1 MTTNIEDDKVPL
13 RDHEPEPRAPV
24 PEVLKRFIWDI
35 QSMVELADSERE
47 ILLIG
52 RDLMHRLVASTGWL
66 PEAFARPDPLR
77 WQQFQLYHDDL
88 ERFTIISTILAGGQT
103 LPVVQ
108 DQVWQISGVLQ
119 GRLERADF
127 ALPRQAQPVPKGA
140 PTIMQAGAVEI
151 RSSSNADGIQLCNPH
166 NEVPAI
172 IIHVYG
178 GEISQLPRRIYQ
190 CDGAV
195 SEAPAVYAN
204 DVGTPPYD
212 IHSIQ
217 TRIVD

>member
-1 MTTNIEDDKVPL
+1 MITNIEDDGVHL
-13 RDHEPEPRAPV
+13 LDHEPKPRAPV
-24 PEVLKRFIWDI
+24 PEVLRRFIWDI

-52 RDLMHRLVASTGWL
+52 RDLMHRLVASAGWL
-66 PEAFARPDPLR
+66 PEAFARPDPQR

-88 ERFTIISTILAGGQT
+88 ARFTVVSTILAGGQT

-108 DQVWQISGVLQ
+108 DHVWQISGVLQ

-127 ALPRQAQPVPKGA
+127 ALLLQAKPGPKGA
-140 PTIMQAGAVEI
+140 PTVIQAGAVDI
-151 RSSSNADGIQLCNPH
+151 RSSCSADGVQLRNAH
-166 NEVPAI
+166 NDAPAI
-172 IIHVYG
+172 IIDVYG
-178 GEISQLPRRIYQ
+178 GEISQLPRRVFAP
-190 CDGAV
+190 DGGF
-195 SEAPAVYAN
+195 SDAPAVYAN
-204 DVGTPPYD
+204 DPDAPPYD